1 MAKRAG
7 IPTCSGTS
15 LSGSE
20 QITLLWSEAN
30 HPVTPIYH
38 GFVSASMVKGRYLTS
53 FRHDSVS
60 EEIKKAGGSQ
70 VDTEVVI
77 DINPVTSR

>member
-1 MAKRAG
+1 
-7 IPTCSGTS
+7 
-15 LSGSE
+15 
-20 QITLLWSEAN
+20 
-30 HPVTPIYH
+30 
-38 GFVSASMVKGRYLTS
+38 MVKGRYLTS